1 MGDVNKDGAVD
12 ALDSLWV
19 LFYTSELVGFL
30 PSPELADVDLDGDID
45 PIDAALILQFHAGF
59 IDGLPAG
66 AGGRAG
72 GWGSALLGRL
82 DAALVKDRATRVR

>member
-12 ALDSLWV
+12 ALDALWV
-19 LFYTSELVGFL
+19 LFYTSNLVGFL

-66 AGGRAG
+66 ASGGGG
-72 GWGSALLGRL
+72 GWGGGLLGRL
-82 DAALVKDRATRVR
+82 DAALVKGRPARVR